1 MRIMVIFVRFM
12 RTTLLTILT
21 PLAFAANS
29 ILCRL
34 ALSSGSIDPASFA
47 TIRLLAG
54 ALALAAI
61 LSVRDGKKAFP
72 GRKNWI
78 SAAMLAAYAVAFS
91 FAYIDLSAGT
101 GALILF
107 GAVQVTMIV
116 LGLRSG
122 ERPHP
127 REWAGLFLAL
137 AGLVYLTSP
146 GLTAPAPLGSLLMG
160 SAGVAWVVSFF
171 LQKSPR
177 CDSLSRVWSSWG
189 RGDFGGEKGELRFS
203 RGNFSLRCPGSRHWD
218 SCSEAGPHVFSA
230 GNPPTQE
237 TMPRFLV
244 RSDKN
249 LPAPRALI
257 LRSSFIASPLVRSMS
272 SIVPPET
279 LAEEN
284 VDNAQC
290 LHVHPLIGNYLGKSR
305 LRRDTQNDN
314 GVSFAPTPGAR

>member
-1 MRIMVIFVRFM
+1 MVIFVRFM

-107 GAVQVTMIV
+107 GAVQVTMIL

-122 ERPHP
+122 ERPGL

-160 SAGVAWVVSFF
+160 SAGVAWGVYSV
-171 LQKSPR
+171 
-177 CDSLSRVWSSWG
+177 
-189 RGDFGGEKGELRFS
+189 RGKGIS
-203 RGNFSLRCPGSRHWD
+203 DP
-218 SCSEAGPHVFSA
+218 
-230 GNPPTQE
+230 
-237 TMPRFLV
+237 V
-244 RSDKN
+244 RSTAQN
-249 LPAPRALI
+249 FILAALRGLTSTRAAIVQLAVPV
-257 LRSSFIASPLVRSMS
+257 IATLGGV
-272 SIVPPET
+272 VF
-279 LAEEN
+279 LAEEPTMRLF
-284 VDNAQC
+284 VASVVI
-290 LHVHPLIGNYLGKSR
+290 LGGVGISVGRKGN
-305 LRRDTQNDN
+305 
-314 GVSFAPTPGAR
+314 